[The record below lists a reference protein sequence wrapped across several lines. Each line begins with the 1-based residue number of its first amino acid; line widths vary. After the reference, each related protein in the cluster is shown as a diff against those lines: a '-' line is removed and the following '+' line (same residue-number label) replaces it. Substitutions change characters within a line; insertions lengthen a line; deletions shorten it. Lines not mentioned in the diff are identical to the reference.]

1 MMNLQKTERS
11 GITILEVIIAMGIAI
26 FGLLSVMA
34 IVPFAARRAQSGL
47 EIEEGAQLA
56 QRALGDFH
64 AYDMGDPENWV
75 AWSPLPVPAPY
86 NLAFGWNRYVEMP
99 SFFHPL
105 TAPNPPSGNP
115 NERWFFDEA
124 ILIDPQFCSVNP
136 QVTQFPYCYES
147 PVGQPA
153 AFVDDETGL
162 TALYRDG
169 LFSPPK
175 PPGFTAFDAVAPGV
189 RRVSLRSGVSTDA
202 VSLAMNFAMARE
214 VFETGDDLSVRE
226 LEPQEQQVLP
236 DFDFKRVQY
245 YEGVDPTN
253 NLPVEMKELALGQT
267 SWVAMLV
274 PENPQRTVWKLFI
287 IVIRDRDPSFGM
299 DLVNERVARIR
310 GAGGDIGSPIGPE
323 CGFQSAVLTSSGN
336 AVARHGGLVR
346 MESWGTS
353 NLAQGGTQPVPGT
366 PVWTTM
372 ERDLAIA
379 PNQWVLLAQW
389 GPQKQRRYQWY
400 RVLSASPNT
409 ELGPVDNVPFNNGG
423 FGGIQ
428 PPSRTVSLIGPDWDA
443 RRDTLVYMMNNVVSV
458 YERTI
463 QVPLNRFPQPQI
475 HPWDI
480 P

>member
-1 MMNLQKTERS
+1 
-11 GITILEVIIAMGIAI
+11 
-26 FGLLSVMA
+26 
-34 IVPFAARRAQSGL
+34 
-47 EIEEGAQLA
+47 
-56 QRALGDFH
+56 
-64 AYDMGDPENWV
+64 
-75 AWSPLPVPAPY
+75 
-86 NLAFGWNRYVEMP
+86 
-99 SFFHPL
+99 
-105 TAPNPPSGNP
+105 
-115 NERWFFDEA
+115 
-124 ILIDPQFCSVNP
+124 
-136 QVTQFPYCYES
+136 
-147 PVGQPA
+147 
-153 AFVDDETGL
+153 
-162 TALYRDG
+162 
-169 LFSPPK
+169 
-175 PPGFTAFDAVAPGV
+175 
-189 RRVSLRSGVSTDA
+189 
-202 VSLAMNFAMARE
+202 
-214 VFETGDDLSVRE
+214 
-226 LEPQEQQVLP
+226 
-236 DFDFKRVQY
+236 
-245 YEGVDPTN
+245 
-253 NLPVEMKELALGQT
+253 
-267 SWVAMLV
+267 
-274 PENPQRTVWKLFI
+274 
-287 IVIRDRDPSFGM
+287 M

-336 AVARHGGLVR
+336 AGARHGGLVR
-346 MESWGTS
+346 LESWGTS

-443 RRDTLVYMMNNVVSV
+443 RRNTLVYMMNNVVSV